1 MVVVESKKILVI
13 EDDPDIRMILKGQL
27 EMDGYE
33 VYDAETG
40 SDGITLLKEITP
52 DVVVLDLNL
61 PDTDGLKVCKEIKDL
76 GDIPVIMLTVRDTM
90 SDKLRGFE
98 AGADDYVTKPF
109 EYLELAA
116 RIKVALKRKGQRLF
130 RDEPLEK
137 GDVRLFHRRR
147 EVIIGDK
154 VVRLTKKECELLEL
168 LMIHEGDVVPR
179 EFIKSQIWQGKVPS
193 ESRSLDVHVRR
204 LRCKIEPDPDKPRFV
219 ITHPGVGYRF
229 EAAKVG
235 EQS

>member
-1 MVVVESKKILVI
+1 MEFKKVLVV

-33 VYDAETG
+33 VYDAPSG
-40 SDGITLLKEITP
+40 ADGLTLAKEVSP
-52 DVVVLDLNL
+52 DVVILDLNL
-61 PDTDGLKVCKEIKDL
+61 PDTDGIKVCKEIKDM

-98 AGADDYVTKPF
+98 VGADDYVTKPF

-116 RIKVALKRKGQRLF
+116 RMKVCLKRMDQRLF
-130 RDEPLEK
+130 RDDPIEE
-137 GDVRLFHRRR
+137 GSVRLYHRRR
-147 EVIIGDK
+147 EAIVDGKTI
-154 VVRLTKKECELLEL
+154 RLTKKECELLEL
-168 LMIHEGDVVPR
+168 LMVHAGDVVPR
-179 EFIKSQIWQGKVPS
+179 EFIKAQIWRGHVDS

-204 LRCKIEPDPDKPRFV
+204 LRCKIEPDPDNPRFV

-229 EAAKVG
+229 EP
-235 EQS
+235 